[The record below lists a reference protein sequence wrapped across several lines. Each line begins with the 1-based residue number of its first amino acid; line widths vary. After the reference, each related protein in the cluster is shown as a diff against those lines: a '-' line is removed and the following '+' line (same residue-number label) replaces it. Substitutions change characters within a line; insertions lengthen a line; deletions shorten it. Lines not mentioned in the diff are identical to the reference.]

1 LNGTCIFGNED
12 PPWPLTLLAVGPYK
26 GHPIHAKLYCTTS
39 RSQFLAS
46 SAASMMLE
54 VPLLE
59 FATARALVRTHMGLL
74 T

>member
-1 LNGTCIFGNED
+1 
-12 PPWPLTLLAVGPYK
+12 
-26 GHPIHAKLYCTTS
+26 
-39 RSQFLAS
+39 
-46 SAASMMLE
+46 MLE